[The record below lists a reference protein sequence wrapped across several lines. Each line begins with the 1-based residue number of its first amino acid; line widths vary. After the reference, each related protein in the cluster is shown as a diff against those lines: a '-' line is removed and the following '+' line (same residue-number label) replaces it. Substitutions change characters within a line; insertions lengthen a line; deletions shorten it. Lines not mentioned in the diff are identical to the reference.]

1 MQPKFYQSEAHL
13 ALLRHAGMKIPRLI
27 SSGDIVLLGLVIM
40 GLLGSIANDY
50 VFLAAINTLLLVC
63 WFLSVYAR
71 LHISRY
77 LIQHLKDLDKI
88 KAIIGAP
95 KMVLEG
101 DNTVFMGVWPS
112 EELVARVSSVS
123 AMLDK
128 VRVNCEKAGK

>member
-13 ALLRHAGMKIPRLI
+13 ALLKHADIKIPRVI
-27 SSGDIVLLGLVIM
+27 SSGDIVFLGLVTM
-40 GLLGSIANDY
+40 GLFGSVANDY
-50 VFLAAINTLLLVC
+50 VIIAAINILLLVC
-63 WFLSVYAR
+63 WFFSVYAR
-71 LHISRY
+71 Y
-77 LIQHLKDLDKI
+77 KLIQHLKDLDKI

-101 DNTVFMGVWPS
+101 DNTVFMSVWPS

>member
-1 MQPKFYQSEAHL
+1 MQPKFYQSEAHQ
-13 ALLRHAGMKIPRLI
+13 ALLRHADMKIPPVI

-40 GLLGSIANDY
+40 GLFGSIANDY
-50 VFLAAINTLLLVC
+50 VLLAAINTLLLVC
-63 WFLSVYAR
+63 WFLSIYAR

-77 LIQHLKDLDKI
+77 LIRHLRDVDKI

-95 KMVLEG
+95 KMVREG
-101 DNTVFMGVWPS
+101 DNTVVMSVWPS

-128 VRVNCEKAGK
+128 VRANREKAGK

>member
-13 ALLRHAGMKIPRLI
+13 ALLKHADIKIPRVI
-27 SSGDIVLLGLVIM
+27 SSGDIVFLGLVTM
-40 GLLGSIANDY
+40 GLFGSVANDY
-50 VFLAAINTLLLVC
+50 VIIAAINILLLVC
-63 WFLSVYAR
+63 WFFSVYAR
-71 LHISRY
+71 Y
-77 LIQHLKDLDKI
+77 KLIQHLKDLDKI

-101 DNTVFMGVWPS
+101 DNTVFMSVWPS

-123 AMLDK
+123 PMLDK

>member
-1 MQPKFYQSEAHL
+1 
-13 ALLRHAGMKIPRLI
+13 MKIPRLI